1 MNRPI
6 RRPADACRIH
16 RIRQPGRAHG
26 AAHHRSR
33 FSDDNLGA
41 PAEKAAAREVSR
53 SSGSSFALNV
63 LSGSGGVEALGG
75 HTGPLLA
82 KDVRLVVDIAEHAAA
97 DGGIALAAADA
108 ALNLM
113 KHPR

>member
-1 MNRPI
+1 VSPQRL
-6 RRPADACRIH
+6 ADV
-16 RIRQPGRAHG
+16 
-26 AAHHRSR
+26 
-33 FSDDNLGA
+33 
-41 PAEKAAAREVSR
+41 VSR